1 MCTSLTDAESQPAED
16 VHGAEPQLKIVA
28 NAKSRRAVLE
38 EVRAAVALL
47 NKDGPDAAQS
57 QDFLYDDEGIS
68 I

>member
-1 MCTSLTDAESQPAED
+1 MFTSLIDAESQPAEH
-16 VHGAEPQLKIVA
+16 VHSVEPQLKIAA
-28 NAKSRRAVLE
+28 NAKSRRAILE

-47 NKDGPDAAQS
+47 NKDGPDAARS